1 MLKVGRGPA
10 GAVAAVMASLCE
22 QPEAVNKWGRA
33 EGGGGGVAW
42 SGALGKG
49 GGVHALEHEQ
59 NYFVIMVKSML
70 Y

>member
-33 EGGGGGVAW
+33 EGGGGV
-42 SGALGKG
+42 SVERCTGKRRRSTRIG
-49 GGVHALEHEQ
+49 T
-59 NYFVIMVKSML
+59 
-70 Y
+70 